1 MNRNDRRDPFA
12 GLRAVR
18 PPQDLAGR
26 VLNAAADP
34 AEPRVS
40 IWDRLWHSTP
50 LRVSW
55 VVAIV
60 LLLLAHMT
68 LGRVPG
74 SGGSREALA
83 GIDELEEVFRLP
95 AIEISPRAESIAL
108 GGKRKRDKDD
118 RPAGD
123 RENRRIDS

>member
-1 MNRNDRRDPFA
+1 MKRNDGIEPFA

-26 VLNAAADP
+26 VLRAAADS

-40 IWDRLWHSTP
+40 VWDLLWHSTP

-55 VVAIV
+55 VVAVV
-60 LLLLAHMT
+60 LLVLAHVT
-68 LGRVPG
+68 LGRTPG
-74 SGGSREALA
+74 SGGAWETLA
-83 GIDELEEVFRLP
+83 GIDEVDEVFRLP

-108 GGKRKRDKDD
+108 GGKRKKN
-118 RPAGD
+118 
-123 RENRRIDS
+123 RESRRVDS